1 MLIIGVGILL
11 GHGNHKHSHGH
22 GFKHKHK
29 HSSHNHQH
37 NHSHGGHHKHW
48 SNLIKLHIA
57 YDVLHHHNYQ
67 SSVYWHDKFMNV
79 RTDLKLLWDDYN
91 ELESDYK
98 LLKKQYNILIETKN
112 SCEDE
117 KLKLERME

>member
-1 MLIIGVGILL
+1 MKIITLLIGIALVF
-11 GHGNHKHSHGH
+11 GHGNHSHSHGH

-29 HSSHNHQH
+29 HSNHHHQH

-67 SSVYWHDKFMNV
+67 SSVYWHGKFMDV
-79 RTDLKLLWDDYN
+79 RTDLKLLWEDYN
-91 ELESDYK
+91 ELDKKYDDVISEN
-98 LLKKQYNILIETKN
+98 LELKRRILEL
-112 SCEDE
+112 E
-117 KLKLERME
+117 KLGE